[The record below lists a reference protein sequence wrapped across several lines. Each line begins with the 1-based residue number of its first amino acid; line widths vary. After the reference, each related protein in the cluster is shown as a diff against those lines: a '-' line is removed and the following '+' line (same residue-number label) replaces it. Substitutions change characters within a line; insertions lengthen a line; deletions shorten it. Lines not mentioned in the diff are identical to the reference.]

1 MSVSR
6 TPREAEAPASLDVV
20 ARTYHTENG
29 VEHLEG
35 ETYTVADRALAET
48 LRGIGFVSI
57 DGWTDTEAGGG
68 GTAPV
73 VASLVPA
80 TVALGAPNFTLHV
93 RGSGFGVGAVIVFAG
108 HDEPTTRVSDTEL
121 TTGVDMSVWVGP
133 DPAVP
138 VLVRSVEGAESN
150 GLTFAFTAAR

>member
-1 MSVSR
+1 MSGSGR
-6 TPREAEAPASLDVV
+6 TSVRAAGESLDVV

-29 VEHLEG
+29 VEHVEG
-35 ETYTVADRALAET
+35 ETYAVTDRVLAET

-57 DGWTDTEAGGG
+57 DGWTDAAGGG

-73 VASLVPA
+73 LASLTPA

-93 RGSGFGVGAVIVFAG
+93 HGTGFVDGAVIVFAG
-108 HDEPTTRVSDTEL
+108 KDEPTTWVSDTEV
-121 TTGVDMSVWVGP
+121 TTGVDMSVWAGP

-138 VLVRSVEGAESN
+138 VAVRGVDGALSN
-150 GLTFAFTAAR
+150 TLPFAFTAAR

>member
-1 MSVSR
+1 M
-6 TPREAEAPASLDVV
+6 AGDSLDVV

-35 ETYTVADRALAET
+35 ETYAVTDRALAET

-57 DGWTDTEAGGG
+57 DGWTDTAPGGGG

-73 VASLVPA
+73 LASLSPA
-80 TVALGAPNFTLHV
+80 SVALGAPNFTLHV
-93 RGSGFGVGAVIVFAG
+93 HGTGFGDGAVIVFADR
-108 HDEPTTRVSDTEL
+108 DEPTTWVSATEL
-121 TTGVDMSVWVGP
+121 TTGVDMSVWQAP

-138 VLVRSVEGAESN
+138 VVVRGVDGAPSN
-150 GLTFAFTAAR
+150 TLPFAFTAAR